1 MFQKV
6 RGLKTTTDALRAMIN
21 SSIQNAAS
29 LGQSSIVPCN
39 FNMKFSTN
47 SVVHLFEQQS
57 LTMSQNGTTLHEA
70 IKWDKETW
78 VRDSSLILS
87 LTNPAFR
94 APKIHITKS
103 QH

>member
-1 MFQKV
+1 MLQKV

-29 LGQSSIVPCN
+29 LGQSSMAPCN

-47 SVVHLFEQQS
+47 SIVHSFEQQS

-70 IKWDKETW
+70 IKRDKETW
-78 VRDSSLILS
+78 VRDNSSILS
-87 LTNPAFR
+87 LTNPAYR
-94 APKIHITKS
+94 APKIHITKIK
-103 QH
+103 H